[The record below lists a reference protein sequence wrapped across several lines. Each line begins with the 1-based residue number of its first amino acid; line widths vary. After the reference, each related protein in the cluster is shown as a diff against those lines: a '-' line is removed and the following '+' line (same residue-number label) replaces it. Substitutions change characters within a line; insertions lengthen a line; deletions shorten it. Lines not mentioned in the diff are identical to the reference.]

1 MLPIDRGVGQC
12 PFGAIALE
20 QAGYARSAISGI
32 EVGQHGIH
40 DQVGYVEPSQFG
52 VE

>member
-1 MLPIDRGVGQC
+1 MLPIEEVRQR

-32 EVGQHGIH
+32 EVVQHGI
-40 DQVGYVEPSQFG
+40 DNQVGHVEPSQFG